1 MRTEN
6 WEEGKEGEIRKL
18 KGSIRRDEKKD
29 IQYREK
35 KKGKRLKVN

>member
-6 WEEGKEGEIRKL
+6 RKEGKEGEIRKS
-18 KGSIRRDEKKD
+18 KGSIRSNEKKD
-29 IQYREK
+29 IQCRKK